1 MEKDSGA
8 VPPCLATD
16 FMNFVTV
23 HQYKY
28 KSYGMMVVWI
38 VSLSSVASF
47 SSFLHSLSDGS
58 PIALRKAKIV
68 CSFGLSECNRDQ

>member
-1 MEKDSGA
+1 M
-8 VPPCLATD
+8 
-16 FMNFVTV
+16 TV
-23 HQYKY
+23 HIYEYIGFK
-28 KSYGMMVVWI
+28 MVVAWI